1 MLTHHKSASDDPFC
15 IWLPKKWKW
24 NKVQFGLQNIKKI
37 EFSVKGPSVQIHP
50 AWPIQKTQ
58 GKEKKREW
66 STSNKILL
74 NRGPTF

>member
-58 GKEKKREW
+58 GKGKEKGMVNFQQDL
-66 STSNKILL
+66 TQ
-74 NRGPTF
+74 